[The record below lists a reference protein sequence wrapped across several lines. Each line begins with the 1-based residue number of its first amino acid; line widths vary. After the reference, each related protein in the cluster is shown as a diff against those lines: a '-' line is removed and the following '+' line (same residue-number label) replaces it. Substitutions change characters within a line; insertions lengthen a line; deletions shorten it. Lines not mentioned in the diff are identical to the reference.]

1 MELGL
6 SKKGILCKRTTFL
19 ELINNIEMKIDG
31 TLIAFNH
38 EISVVY
44 FRTGYTMEQY
54 QNDACWKVRETIEL
68 SKAIKCPSLNI

>member
-19 ELINNIEMKIDG
+19 ELINNIEIKMDG
-31 TLIAFNH
+31 TLVAFNH

-44 FRTGYTMEQY
+44 FRTGYTM
-54 QNDACWKVRETIEL
+54 D
-68 SKAIKCPSLNI
+68 